1 LLQLQPIYANLLI
14 FFLSK
19 IKMKEN
25 NLIIKKEVISNI
37 KKLNNRNISNN
48 ILNKYKNNIEIDK
61 SKYTRKLKHKN
72 ISSYSS

>member
-1 LLQLQPIYANLLI
+1 
-14 FFLSK
+14 
-19 IKMKEN
+19 MKEN